1 MTRLAALV
9 VLVAWSLAVV
19 GGARVPAS
27 AMERIKITIPS
38 PSTTF
43 APLYQARAA
52 GYFAEEGLEV
62 DIVVVPG
69 AGAVQAVIA
78 RDAQFFIAPGTY
90 QLMLY
95 ERGQRLLSVMS
106 ILTRNALNIVMH

>member
-1 MTRLAALV
+1 MTGQVASV
-9 VLVAWSLAVV
+9 VLLLWFIVLIGGGPVSAW
-19 GGARVPAS
+19 
-27 AMERIKITIPS
+27 AMERIKIAIPS

-43 APLYQARAA
+43 APLFQARAA
-52 GYFAEEGLEV
+52 GYFAEEGLDV
-62 DIVVVPG
+62 DIAVVPG

-95 ERGQRLLSVMS
+95 ERGQRLLSVMRS
-106 ILTRNALNIVMH
+106 